1 MFRGISTSNTSWCSS
16 AWTNGIKHVGSHFG
30 GIGGM
35 EILLLGPNLP
45 HNWLVNKRSAPV
57 GTDTDYQVVIHFPK
71 SVFGAGFFE
80 LAPFAEINELLKK
93 SELGLCFK
101 DGETARIGK
110 EMEAMLHMKEFDRSM
125 ALLELLQRLSAK
137 EHTVLS
143 SYGFNNV
150 LNEEKVKRMNKVFK
164 YITINYKENIS
175 LEDIAGI
182 ANMTPA
188 GFRKYFKERTHKTF
202 IEFVNEVRIGHAANC
217 FSKTITTFSRSATNR
232 GSTTFRIST
241 DSSRRS
247 STCPRSSTGKRCC
260 RTPRRT
266 SSAGA
271 GTRPRRPVRIPK
283 KTNRAHPT
291 ERYHARDRDGP
302 TCRIR
307 VSRLRSAFRASGSSS
322 RSRVR

>member
-1 MFRGISTSNTSWCSS
+1 MKPKYEQVPLIKSLYNIKKEFFYNVHVPWHIHLEYELVFIRMD
-16 AWTNGIKHVGSHFG
+16 NGIKHVGSHFG

-35 EILLLGPNLP
+35 ENLLLGPNLP

-182 ANMTPA
+182 ANMTPQA
-188 GFRKYFKERTHKTF
+188 FCKYFKERTHKTF
-202 IEFVNEVRIGHAANC
+202 IEFVNEVRIGHACKLLFEDNYNILQIC
-217 FSKTITTFSRSATNR
+217 YESGFNNLSNFNR
-232 GSTTFRIST
+232 QFKKVINMSPVEYRKKVLS
-241 DSSRRS
+241 DSQ
-247 STCPRSSTGKRCC
+247 K
-260 RTPRRT
+260 
-266 SSAGA
+266 
-271 GTRPRRPVRIPK
+271 
-283 KTNRAHPT
+283 NQ
-291 ERYHARDRDGP
+291 
-302 TCRIR
+302 
-307 VSRLRSAFRASGSSS
+307 
-322 RSRVR
+322 